1 MDYSIP
7 NHVAFSRHSFL
18 SFFSLFFSPLS
29 LPPLP
34 PSLYSTGKPKPRPAT
49 DLWGTD
55 APASDLNGTA
65 YEEVLFG
72 RRAVDIIEQ
81 HDTSIPLFLYYAFHT
96 SCVGWNQT
104 GHAGG
109 EPDTLQPDRS
119 YYDRFPFIADPDR
132 RVRGFTA

>member
-1 MDYSIP
+1 MSPFLVIL
-7 NHVAFSRHSFL
+7 FSH
-18 SFFSLFFSPLS
+18 FFSLPF
-29 LPPLP
+29 
-34 PSLYSTGKPKPRPAT
+34 SLYSTGKPQPRPAT

>member
-1 MDYSIP
+1 M
-7 NHVAFSRHSFL
+7 
-18 SFFSLFFSPLS
+18 
-29 LPPLP
+29 
-34 PSLYSTGKPKPRPAT
+34 PKPRPAT